1 MLVEAPRPKWTDKI
15 LLLDLFIGLRTT
27 FRELLKKKV
36 TVEYPEKR
44 LEAADK
50 FRGMFRF
57 SYDRC
62 IACKIC
68 AMACPIEIIYIDVHD
83 ETREVDGK
91 KKKIKVLDRY
101 DIDVKRCMFC
111 SLCEESCPTKPKSI
125 WLTTKTY
132 ELAAYDRSELYMNM
146 QQLEYWE
153 GKPEYATLEESAAE
167 HGMLPVAELSD
178 VRPGKRDEMAERRNV
193 QPQGEAE

>member
-1 MLVEAPRPKWTDKI
+1 MRIEHPAPHWSDKF
-15 LLLDLFIGLRTT
+15 LLLDLLGGLRTT
-27 FRELLKKKV
+27 FRELLKPKV
-36 TVEYPEKR
+36 TIRYPEER
-44 LEAADK
+44 PEPADR

-62 IACKIC
+62 IACKLC
-68 AMACPIEIIYIDVHD
+68 AVACPIDIIYIDVHD

-91 KKKIKVLDRY
+91 SKKIKVLDRY

-111 SLCEESCPTKPKSI
+111 ALCEEACPTKPKSI

-132 ELAAYDRSELYMNM
+132 ELTSYDRNNDLYFNM

-153 GKPEYATLEESAAE
+153 GRPEYQSLEEKHAAIDAPDTKA
-167 HGMLPVAELSD
+167 LPGRSE
-178 VRPGKRDEMAERRNV
+178 
-193 QPQGEAE
+193 